1 MVLSSEEQRRKSV
14 VRRNFQTQRRKAA
27 EFSFYEHKMHERN
40 GSFSHKL
47 LSPFRKT
54 NKNHRKQ
61 SKTFLLMIFIPIF
74 REITSCFRPLEKT
87 IKTKEHKIKHLFLYV
102 FIGFP
107 LFFQKAKAN
116 SKSVYSVSS
125 VFMFILTTDIQDFRD
140 INHERKRDNPFNLC
154 YLCSFK

>member
-1 MVLSSEEQRRKSV
+1 MRRESV
-14 VRRNFQTQRRKAA
+14 VRRDFQTQRRKAA

-74 REITSCFRPLEKT
+74 REITSCFRHLEKP
-87 IKTKEHKIKHLFLYV
+87 IKTKEHKIKICFYMFLLVFTCFFRWRKQYISNAETQRHRGFSFYEHEMRERNEGLRLFCIFRV
-102 FIGFP
+102 QI
-107 LFFQKAKAN
+107 
-116 SKSVYSVSS
+116 KS
-125 VFMFILTTDIQDFRD
+125 LR
-140 INHERKRDNPFNLC
+140 LC
-154 YLCSFK
+154 V

>member
-1 MVLSSEEQRRKSV
+1 MRRKSV
-14 VRRNFQTQRRKAA
+14 FRRDFQTLRRKDA
-27 EFSFYEHKMHERN
+27 EFSFYEHEMHERN

-74 REITSCFRPLEKT
+74 REITSCFRHLEKP

-107 LFFQKAKAN
+107 LFFQKAKAIFSN
-116 SKSVYSVSS
+116 AETQRHRGFSFYEHR
-125 VFMFILTTDIQDFRD
+125 MHEICRRPTD
-140 INHERKRDNPFNLC
+140 HGK
-154 YLCSFK
+154 

>member
-1 MVLSSEEQRRKSV
+1 MKSV
-14 VRRNFQTQRRKAA
+14 VKRDFQTQRRKAA
-27 EFSFYEHKMHERN
+27 EFSFYEHEMHERN

-74 REITSCFRPLEKT
+74 REITSCFRHLEKP

-107 LFFQKAKAN
+107 LFF
-116 SKSVYSVSS
+116 
-125 VFMFILTTDIQDFRD
+125 
-140 INHERKRDNPFNLC
+140 
-154 YLCSFK
+154 